1 MPVVTGGTPEVV
13 VPKPVVVGGSTGT
26 VELPVVGKPPVVSAG
41 RVPKPVSVGSGAPG
55 AVVVATPFPGPPSSP
70 SATA

>member
-1 MPVVTGGTPEVV
+1 MTGGTPEVV
-13 VPKPVVVGGSTGT
+13 VPKPVVDGGISGI

-41 RVPKPVSVGSGAPG
+41 RVPNPVSVGSGAPG
-55 AVVVATPFPGPPSSP
+55 VVVVTAPFPGPPSSP